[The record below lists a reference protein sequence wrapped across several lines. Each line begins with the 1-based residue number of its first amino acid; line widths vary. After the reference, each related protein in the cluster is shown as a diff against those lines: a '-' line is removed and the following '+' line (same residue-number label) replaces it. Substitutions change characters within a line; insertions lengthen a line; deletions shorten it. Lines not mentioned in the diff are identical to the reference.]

1 MIPYDPL
8 HLYRLHEAEL
18 VREAENRRRTR
29 EFLAERAQE
38 RRSAR
43 DALRADRRARR
54 TGTGGLLMAL
64 LLLARRS

>member
-18 VREAENRRRTR
+18 VREVENRRRTR

-43 DALRADRRARR
+43 DAARAERRARGA
-54 TGTGGLLMAL
+54 GTRGLLVAL
-64 LLLARRS
+64 LLPARRS